1 MTDEPKRVPFSQALP
16 GRAAALASLET
27 GPLFAKRRSCSSPA
41 RTSQLLFI
49 SQRIGLVRSPGSDAE
64 RVLSPYLSTGPH

>member
-1 MTDEPKRVPFSQALP
+1 MTDEPKCVPFSQALP
-16 GRAAALASLET
+16 CRAAVLVSLET
-27 GPLFAKRRSCSSPA
+27 GPLLAKRRSCSSPA

-49 SQRIGLVRSPGSDAE
+49 SRRIGLVCSPGSDGE